1 MMKKIMSIAIAALT
15 TANLYAAETYNIEA
29 GAQYYTLS
37 NDANSKINMTAV
49 GGTYYLKPI
58 VMDGSQ
64 PFAEVDVLQ
73 KASGVSVHYMNM
85 NTETAELAST
95 TVTPIQ
101 LSGKFYVEDF
111 VFSFSNFS
119 YDKNFHTKA
128 NAANYYGIKATSNA
142 FAVGYWVLPSTTV
155 TFANAKTDSSYV
167 RSTTSLA
174 NINDMNVTTNSV
186 VSHTIA
192 SLGGTQSVV
201 LDFVYSQVKVDQSTT
216 KNNTE
221 YVGKVRYYPEAKYFV
236 ESEYTINHGDMVGN
250 KGKTIMVG
258 GGYSLTPRLVVMLT
272 TEKFN
277 ADDSSSKGSSKTST
291 LTAGYRF

>member
-1 MMKKIMSIAIAALT
+1 MTITIAALT
-15 TANLYAAETYNIEA
+15 TANSYAAETYNIEA

-58 VMDGSQ
+58 TIDASQ

-85 NTETAELAST
+85 NSETAELAST

-155 TFANAKTDSSYV
+155 TFANSKTDSSYV
-167 RSTTSLA
+167 RSTPSLA

-186 VSHTIA
+186 ASHTIA

-201 LDFVYSQVKVDQSTT
+201 LDFAYSQVKVDQSTT

-221 YVGKVRYYPEAKYFV
+221 YVGKVRYYPEAKYFI

-277 ADDSSSKGSSKTST
+277 ADESSSKGSSKTST

>member
-15 TANLYAAETYNIEA
+15 TANLHAAEAYNIEA
-29 GAQYYTLS
+29 GAQHYTMS
-37 NDANSKINMTAV
+37 NDANSKINMTAI

-58 VMDGSQ
+58 TMDASQ

-85 NTETAELAST
+85 NTETADLAST

-111 VFSFSNFS
+111 VFSFGNSS
-119 YDKNFHTKA
+119 YDKNFHVKA
-128 NAANYYGIKATSNA
+128 NAANYYGIKSTSTV
-142 FAVGYWVLPSTTV
+142 FGVGYWVLPNTTV
-155 TFANAKTDSSYV
+155 TIKNAKTDSSYA

-174 NINDMNVTTNSV
+174 NIHDLGVTTNTV
-186 VSHTIA
+186 TSHTIA
-192 SLGGTQSVV
+192 SLGGSQFIV
-201 LDFVYSQVKVDQSTT
+201 LDLAYSQVKVDQSTT

-236 ESEYTINHGDMVGN
+236 ESEYTINHGDMAGN